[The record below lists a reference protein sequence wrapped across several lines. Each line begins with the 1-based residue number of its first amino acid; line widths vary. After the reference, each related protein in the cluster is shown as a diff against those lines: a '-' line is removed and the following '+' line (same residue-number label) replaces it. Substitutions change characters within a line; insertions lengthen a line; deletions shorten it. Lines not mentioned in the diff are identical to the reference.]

1 MSTNFGSYLQS
12 TPRIFKVTLPQVSL
26 SIRHLQKTHMLIEID
41 YNTRTLLIG
50 HAENAHVKQDWIKSR
65 TLFGTHRNFTS
76 QMSMTC
82 RTLFSAL
89 GKRTCKLIQRAQK
102 THMSI
107 KVDYKCHSLFGKH
120 RKRTCQ
126 VRLGTHRKCT
136 CQVRLTSSLALYSD
150 SAQTEDFW
158 IFFPILKLSLWVEW
172 IPVSH
177 WIDTGIKLF
186 SLNTL

>member
-1 MSTNFGSYLQS
+1 
-12 TPRIFKVTLPQVSL
+12 
-26 SIRHLQKTHMLIEID
+26 
-41 YNTRTLLIG
+41 
-50 HAENAHVKQDWIKSR
+50 
-65 TLFGTHRNFTS
+65 
-76 QMSMTC
+76 MTC
-82 RTLFSAL
+82 RTLFIAL

-150 SAQTEDFW
+150 SAQTEDVW
-158 IFFPILKLSLWVEW
+158 IFFPILRLSLGRMN
-172 IPVSH
+172 SSFTLDRH
-177 WIDTGIKLF
+177 GDKTLF
-186 SLNTL
+186 FISLLLEGGKGRGVPITHHAEFFYRITHHG

>member
-1 MSTNFGSYLQS
+1 MLSKSES
-12 TPRIFKVTLPQVSL
+12 SL
-26 SIRHLQKTHMLIEID
+26 VPYS
-41 YNTRTLLIG
+41 
-50 HAENAHVKQDWIKSR
+50 A
-65 TLFGTHRNFTS
+65 HRNFTS

-82 RTLFSAL
+82 RTLFSAIR
-89 GKRTCKLIQRAQK
+89 KRTCKLIQRAQK

-107 KVDYKCHSLFGKH
+107 KVDHKCHSLFGEH

-158 IFFPILKLSLWVEW
+158 IFFPILKLSLWIEW

-186 SLNTL
+186 SLSVCYWRVAKGGGFQSHVTLNFSIESRITGNFFLTNRVSRRKE